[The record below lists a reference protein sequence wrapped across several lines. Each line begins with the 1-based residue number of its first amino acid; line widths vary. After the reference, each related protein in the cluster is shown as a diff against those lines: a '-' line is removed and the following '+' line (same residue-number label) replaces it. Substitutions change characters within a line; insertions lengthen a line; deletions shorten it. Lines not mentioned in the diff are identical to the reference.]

1 MRASCPR
8 WTVLAASRVKVA
20 ADGVELIWGEGRFDP
35 PEDRSLFVANVLTE
49 QLAEFV
55 EDFGFRVW
63 RAVELGDAATDV
75 RVLGQDALD
84 VRVVRAGVFRQGGE
98 EQFFFEAKVFAAF
111 GAPEGECRLPD
122 RVGLSLVGSFQAQG
136 DFQGDVVLA

>member
-84 VRVVRAGVFRQGGE
+84 VRVVRAGVFARAGRSSSSSRR
-98 EQFFFEAKVFAAF
+98 K
-111 GAPEGECRLPD
+111 C
-122 RVGLSLVGSFQAQG
+122 SLHSELQKASVACLT
-136 DFQGDVVLA
+136 VPV